1 MNKICRFCC
10 ERLTINHFT
19 KNITNKDG
27 LSNMCKNCG
36 SVYRKMLEERKNR
49 QNKLQTKPF
58 VIQKEVCTVRFD

>member
-10 ERLTINHFT
+10 EILTINHFT

-36 SVYRKMLEERKNR
+36 SVYRRMLEERKHK
-49 QNKLQTKPF
+49 QNKLETKPF

>member
-19 KNITNKDG
+19 KNITTKDG

-36 SVYRKMLEERKNR
+36 SIYRRMLEERKHR
-49 QNKLQTKPF
+49 KNKLEPKPF
-58 VIQKEVCTVRFD
+58 AIIKEGCIVKFD